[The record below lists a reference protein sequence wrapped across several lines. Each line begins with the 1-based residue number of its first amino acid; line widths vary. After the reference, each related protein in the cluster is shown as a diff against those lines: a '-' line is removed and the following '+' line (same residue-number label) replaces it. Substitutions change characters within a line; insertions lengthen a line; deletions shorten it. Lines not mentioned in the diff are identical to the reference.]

1 MVSFEEK
8 KVIFKSFKLKEK
20 EISNGRVNFIY
31 PESKQKGQVLAREL
45 QPSGNGYVIGKY
57 MPNEVLEKNG
67 YQVDAR
73 GWISIKDFPKDELA
87 KLITEA
93 MKSMSGQEVKMAQ
106 VDEVVIVEEQ
116 VEHAEE
122 FVEETQEDT
131 GIENHQVEAAVA
143 EIEGAAEASLITT
156 EVEAPVEKEDVKIQ
170 KPDTQHAAH
179 KEKPVDP
186 YLEYEQYP
194 LSCWFAWVGLAL
206 SSMETGFLIWRN
218 AIRKYGELRQK

>member
-93 MKSMSGQEVKMAQ
+93 MKSMSGQEVKMVQ
-106 VDEVVIVEEQ
+106 VDEAVIVEEQ

-122 FVEETQEDT
+122 VVEETQEDT
-131 GIENHQVEAAVA
+131 GIENDQV
-143 EIEGAAEASLITT
+143 EASLITT
-156 EVEAPVEKEDVKIQ
+156 EVEAPVEKEAVKIQ

>member
-31 PESKQKGQVLAREL
+31 PESKQKGQVLAREI

-57 MPNEVLEKNG
+57 MPEEVIENNG
-67 YQVDAR
+67 YKVDTR

-93 MKSMSGQEVKMAQ
+93 MKSMSGKTVETVNSAIHEEVQEVQAEIAVEVARKE
-106 VDEVVIVEEQ
+106 DEVVEK
-116 VEHAEE
+116 
-122 FVEETQEDT
+122 
-131 GIENHQVEAAVA
+131 VEAAA
-143 EIEGAAEASLITT
+143 EIESIPT
-156 EVEAPVEKEDVKIQ
+156 EVEAPAGQEPVKPQKENSQ
-170 KPDTQHAAH
+170 QTAAQNKP
-179 KEKPVDP
+179 EDP
-186 YLEYEQYP
+186 YLQYESYP

-206 SSMETGFLIWRN
+206 STMETGFLIWRN
-218 AIRKYGELRQK
+218 SIRKYGEFRREK

>member
-31 PESKQKGQVLAREL
+31 PESRQKGQVLAREL

-57 MPNEVLEKNG
+57 MPNEVLKENG
-67 YQVDAR
+67 YKVDAR
-73 GWISIKDFPKDELA
+73 GWISIKDLHKDELA

-93 MKSMSGQEVKMAQ
+93 MKSMSGKSIEAVEMETS
-106 VDEVVIVEEQ
+106 VPDEIVEEN
-116 VEHAEE
+116 EALA
-122 FVEETQEDT
+122 VEEIQEVPAN
-131 GIENHQVEAAVA
+131 EVVEATVS
-143 EIEGAAEASLITT
+143 EIGENTELSLITT
-156 EVEAPVEKEDVKIQ
+156 EVDAPTEKETVKIQ
-170 KPDTQHAAH
+170 KPVTQHAAPH
-179 KEKPVDP
+179 DKPEDP

-218 AIRKYGELRQK
+218 TVRKYGELRKK